1 MAAINPFSLC
11 EGFSKLSHEE
21 REELLIKKN
30 ILNIDDFAIL
40 KKETSLN
47 HQLAGSLIENLI
59 GCFPFPLGIAVNF
72 LIDDRDY
79 FIPMVIEETSVVAA
93 CSKIAKWVRTEGA
106 LTTSNSGM
114 RGLGQIQIAKVNDYA
129 NLQKQLTTHK
139 DSLIQDANKA
149 ILSSMVA
156 RGGGVTDINCRSL
169 LKDDGTEMAVIH
181 VVINT
186 CNAMGANLINQVCEY
201 LKHPIEQLT
210 GEKVSM
216 CILSN
221 LVDQGLTE
229 AKIVIRDIDP
239 ELGEKIEEAY
249 LFAKIDPYRAAT
261 NNKGIMNGIDA
272 VLLATG
278 NDWRAVEAGAHAYA
292 ARSGQYSSLSKWVM
306 KGKDLHG
313 SLEIP
318 LAVGTV
324 GGMTRIHPVAQICLK
339 ILGVES
345 AQELARVVAAVGL
358 IQNLAALKA
367 LISDGI
373 VKGHMFLHIAN
384 IAIASGANSDELAG
398 LKQQLEQR
406 LLKHKRISQHDAE
419 EILYEM
425 RTNKL
430 SAL

>member
-169 LKDDGTEMAVIH
+169 FKDDGTEMAVIH

-292 ARSGQYSSLSKWVM
+292 ARSGQYSSLSKWGM